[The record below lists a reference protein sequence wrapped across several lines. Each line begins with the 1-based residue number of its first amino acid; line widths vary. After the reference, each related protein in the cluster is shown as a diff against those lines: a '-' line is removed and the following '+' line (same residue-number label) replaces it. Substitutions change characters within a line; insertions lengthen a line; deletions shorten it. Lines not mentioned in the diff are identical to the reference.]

1 MTRYEDW
8 PKSFFNDG
16 RIHVPGDDVTYEY
29 VVEITLPYDTVMVP
43 ANTPFWMHCDSR
55 QFAAVRA
62 KAWIERPEAKVKI
75 RRRKVFHYYCGEWV
89 DVTAEELSHVST
101 IHPDVPVD

>member
-16 RIHVPGDDVTYEY
+16 RIHVPGDDV
-29 VVEITLPYDTVMVP
+29 
-43 ANTPFWMHCDSR
+43 SR